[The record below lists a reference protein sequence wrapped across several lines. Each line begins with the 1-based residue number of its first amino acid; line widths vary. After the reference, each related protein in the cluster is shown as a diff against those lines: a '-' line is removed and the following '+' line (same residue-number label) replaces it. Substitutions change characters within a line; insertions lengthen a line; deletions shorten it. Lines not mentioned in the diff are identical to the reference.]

1 MSTVG
6 SKINPFVALGYTG
19 SSGWHDIT
27 LTPSP
32 DPAACHCGAK
42 ALYKMG
48 GQGFCKA
55 HQSDAVTA
63 AKRTRTRGEL

>member
-6 SKINPFVALGYTG
+6 SRIKPNNALGYTG
-19 SSGWHDIT
+19 SNGWHNIT
-27 LTPSP
+27 IPPSP

-48 GQGFCKA
+48 EQGFCKA
-55 HQSDAVTA
+55 HQAEAIAA
-63 AKRTRTRGEL
+63 AKKTRTRGEL